1 VEGPDEQAVPPAP
14 AGAVRRTSP
23 VTWRIRAGGD
33 GRYELLVR
41 SSQGAAQKQPVTI
54 RTRGI
59 FD

>member
-1 VEGPDEQAVPPAP
+1 
-14 AGAVRRTSP
+14 

-33 GRYELLVR
+33 GRYDLVVR
-41 SSQGAAQKQPVTI
+41 SSQGVTQKQSVTI